1 MDKNETKRGKKE
13 NGSGLLGIT
22 YKKIQIGASENN
34 MAFIKRAALFPTSVK
49 LPEV

>member
-1 MDKNETKRGKKE
+1 MDKTETERWGWG
-13 NGSGLLGIT
+13 GSGLQGIT

-34 MAFIKRAALFPTSVK
+34 MAFIKQAALSPTFVK